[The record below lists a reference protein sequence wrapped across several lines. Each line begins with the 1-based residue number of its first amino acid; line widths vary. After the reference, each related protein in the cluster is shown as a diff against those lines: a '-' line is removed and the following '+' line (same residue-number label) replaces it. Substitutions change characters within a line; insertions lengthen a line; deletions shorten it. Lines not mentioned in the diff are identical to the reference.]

1 MKENLNSL
9 HYTNLININ
18 TMYNINT
25 VNKLWE
31 RNLVFVHTHTHKN
44 NKYIIYRSFYPK

>member
-18 TMYNINT
+18 TVANINT

-31 RNLVFVHTHTHKN
+31 RNSSVCTHKKN